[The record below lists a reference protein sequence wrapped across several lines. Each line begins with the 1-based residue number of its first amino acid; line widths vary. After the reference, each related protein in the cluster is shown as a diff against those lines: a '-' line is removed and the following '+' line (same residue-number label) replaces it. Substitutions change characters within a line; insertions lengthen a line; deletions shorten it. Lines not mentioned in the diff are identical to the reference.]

1 MILGWG
7 FQQSHLGPIHTMK
20 ELESAVLTVNLREH
34 GLSAG
39 DIGTI
44 VLVHGEPGYEVEFMT
59 LEGETLAVVSL
70 RADELRSVEPREIA
84 HARAVG

>member
-1 MILGWG
+1 M
-7 FQQSHLGPIHTMK
+7 MK
-20 ELESAVLTVNLREH
+20 ELDRAVLTSDLPEY

-39 DIGTI
+39 DLGTI
-44 VLVHGEPGYEVEFMT
+44 VLVHGKEGYEVEFVT

-70 RADELRSVEPREIA
+70 RADQLRAIEPREIA

>member
-1 MILGWG
+1 M
-7 FQQSHLGPIHTMK
+7 MK
-20 ELESAVLTVNLREH
+20 ELDSAVLTTDLSEY

-39 DIGTI
+39 DLGTI
-44 VLVHGEPGYEVEFMT
+44 VLIHGAEGYEVEFVT

-70 RADELRSVEPREIA
+70 RPDQLRPVEPREIA

>member
-1 MILGWG
+1 M
-7 FQQSHLGPIHTMK
+7 MK
-20 ELESAVLTVNLREH
+20 ELESAVLTVDLPEH

-44 VLVHGEPGYEVEFMT
+44 VLVHGDAGYEVEFMT

-70 RADELRSVEPREIA
+70 SASQLRPVEPREIA

>member
-1 MILGWG
+1 M
-7 FQQSHLGPIHTMK
+7 MK
-20 ELESAVLTVNLREH
+20 ELESAVLTVDLPEH

-39 DIGTI
+39 DLGTI
-44 VLVHGEPGYEVEFMT
+44 VLVHGNEGYEVEFVT

-70 RADELRSVEPREIA
+70 SADQLRRVEPREIA

>member
-1 MILGWG
+1 MM
-7 FQQSHLGPIHTMK
+7 FK
-20 ELESAVLTVNLREH
+20 ELDRAVLATDLPEH

-39 DIGTI
+39 DLGTI
-44 VLVHGEPGYEVEFMT
+44 VLVHGQDGYEVEFVT

-70 RADELRSVEPREIA
+70 HSNQLRPVEPREIA

>member
-1 MILGWG
+1 M
-7 FQQSHLGPIHTMK
+7 MK
-20 ELESAVLTVNLREH
+20 ELERAVLTSDLPEY

-39 DIGTI
+39 DLGTI
-44 VLVHGEPGYEVEFMT
+44 VLVHGDDGYEVEFVT

-70 RADELRSVEPREIA
+70 RADQLRAVEPREIA

>member
-1 MILGWG
+1 M
-7 FQQSHLGPIHTMK
+7 MK
-20 ELESAVLTVNLREH
+20 ELDRAVLTSDLPEH

-39 DIGTI
+39 DLGTI
-44 VLVHGEPGYEVEFMT
+44 VLVHGREGYEVEFVT

-70 RADELRSVEPREIA
+70 RFDQLRAIEPREIA

>member
-1 MILGWG
+1 ML
-7 FQQSHLGPIHTMK
+7 K
-20 ELESAVLTVNLREH
+20 ELDCAVLTTDLAEH

-44 VLVHGEPGYEVEFMT
+44 VLVHDAEGYEVEFVT

-70 RADELRSVEPREIA
+70 NADQLRPVEPREIA